1 MIDEQDIAR
10 LKEIFVTRTS
20 CDEKRHISED
30 HMHQLEVTM
39 AKLNTKMSIMIGIL
53 GTIGVSLLSVVV
65 KFLFGA

>member
-20 CDEKRHISED
+20 CDEKRHSSED
-30 HMHQLEVTM
+30 HIQRLELTM
-39 AKLNTKMSIMIGIL
+39 AKLSTKMSIMIGIL
-53 GTIGVSLLSVVV
+53 GTIGVSILSVVV